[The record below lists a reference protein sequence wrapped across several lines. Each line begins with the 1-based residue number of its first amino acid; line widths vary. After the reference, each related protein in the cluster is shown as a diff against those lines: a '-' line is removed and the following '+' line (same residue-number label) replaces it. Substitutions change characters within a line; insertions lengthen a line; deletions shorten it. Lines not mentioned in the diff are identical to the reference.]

1 MDLII
6 DHRVLRSLQRR
17 FQHITSSP
25 EYPRSNGL
33 AEKNVQRVKSL
44 FEKAKDDNKDPHL
57 KMLGA
62 RSTPVDNYRSPAV
75 LAVGRQLRS
84 VLPVNPNNLKIK
96 TIDDDEF
103 KERRRKDKEKQS
115 IMINTQ
121 RK

>member
-1 MDLII
+1 M
-6 DHRVLRSLQRR
+6 
-17 FQHITSSP
+17 
-25 EYPRSNGL
+25 
-33 AEKNVQRVKSL
+33 

-57 KMLGA
+57 EMLGA